1 MATTRESLDTTAE
14 SLIQIFNDNEEE
26 LLTSHMASN
35 TFPDITDEN
44 KFGVSLY
51 LDCLFLFMVK

>member
-44 KFGVSLY
+44 KFGGKY
-51 LDCLFLFMVK
+51 LKTSYFDFG